1 MLSVDQPKTNSM
13 SQSNCNELSAIIMD
27 FTLNDIT
34 VCIRVAQFL
43 EMYKPITNNENY
55 LNFFS
60 CVSNWDPINSYSPLM
75 FASVRR
81 NLELIK
87 LLLSVGANPLLQN
100 KNKYNALTYCV
111 TRYENEQFIEL
122 NDPAIITRRQ
132 QCIQTLLERV
142 LDHSRHSCPID
153 KLHHLCQS
161 INKSIVCSDLITFK
175 KLYEILNVPEFE
187 LQGMSVLTA
196 AVMYNN
202 TSEQFEI
209 NRYLIEANKKNLN
222 RVDCNP
228 LNSACDVK
236 IVRLLLEN
244 GADVNFRDDNDQTAL
259 MVNNNDVEIQW
270 ELVKMGADIFA
281 EDEYGRTALDHVANR
296 PGSFQ
301 SFAQY
306 LIKRYLE
313 QIYFYFR
320 ERTSTQIRHDLK
332 ALITNKI
339 EQGVKCKN
347 EWCLLEQEQEQSK
360 TTVKDFP
367 VKSYHACALD
377 FLLRNY
383 SANLENFYILPYF
396 ISSDFLMKMSR
407 DVLGFI
413 ASATNTGDGEAD
425 FEVVAEFGEVVS
437 NDESVREQVDEWRR
451 VCVDFMGFLEK
462 LRPGILDMANKLFN
476 PKFVNGDSEQY
487 NSMMNEHLKKF
498 EKLELAAAAGEE
510 KKVDS

>member
-1 MLSVDQPKTNSM
+1 
-13 SQSNCNELSAIIMD
+13 MD

-60 CVSNWDPINSYSPLM
+60 FVSNWDPNDSYSPLM

-87 LLLSVGANPLLQN
+87 LLLSVGANPLLQK
-100 KNKYNALTYCV
+100 KNEYNALTYCV
-111 TRYENEQFIEL
+111 TRYESEQLIEL

-132 QCIQTLLERV
+132 QCIQTILERV
-142 LDHSRHSCPID
+142 LDHSRHSCMID
-153 KLHHLCQS
+153 KLHHLTQP
-161 INKSIVCSDLITFK
+161 ITESIVCSDLITFK

-187 LQGMSVLTA
+187 LQGMYVLES
-196 AVMYNN
+196 AVLYNK
-202 TSEQFEI
+202 TPEHFEI

-222 RVDCNP
+222 RVNYRP
-228 LNSACDVK
+228 LSSACDVK

-244 GADVNFRDDNDQTAL
+244 GADVNLRDDADQTAL

-281 EDEYGRTALDHVANR
+281 EDEYGRTALNHVANR

-332 ALITNKI
+332 ALITNEL
-339 EQGVKCKN
+339 EQGVVNGKH
-347 EWCLLEQEQEQSK
+347 EWCLLEQEQAK
-360 TTVKDFP
+360 TTVKDISFP
-367 VKSYHACALD
+367 IKPYHVYALQ

-396 ISSDFLMKMSR
+396 ISSDFLTKMNR

-437 NDESVREQVDEWRR
+437 NDESVREQVGEWRR
-451 VCVDFMGFLEK
+451 VSVDFMGFLEM

-476 PKFVNGDSEQY
+476 PKFVNGDSDQY

-498 EKLELAAAAGEE
+498 EKLELAAAGEE
-510 KKVDS
+510 KVDS